1 MRRRGRQ
8 GVSIAS
14 SVCVARSGFP
24 RVRKEHVGDGA
35 RRLAL
40 RVAISTALAVSGA
53 ACGGQNDR
61 SSGDG
66 HADKSIVFVGW
77 GAPEERSVIADVIA
91 LFEQSTPGV
100 HVTYTQVPGLGYDY
114 LNKLRLMIVGG
125 RAPDIFYVPDGAFG
139 ELVRTGALLDL
150 EARIASTGIVDLDAM
165 WPSAIDRY
173 RWNGRRLHE
182 GNLYALPKDIGPT
195 AMFYDADR
203 FRERGVPL
211 PDPDVPMTWDEARV
225 MWASLSEPTARVR
238 RYGTT
243 GYPFDVAVWATGGEV
258 LSPDRRTWAMVNPT
272 AEGAVQW
279 CADLALRDGVAPL
292 PSRIEGGG
300 GRELFEA
307 RLAAT
312 HIDGRWM
319 VPRFRKLGFDWDVA
333 PIPMP
338 DREHE
343 SIVWS
348 GSVGLAVSANTRY
361 PDEAF
366 ALVAWLA
373 GPEGQTRLT
382 RTGLQLP
389 NQRALATTDVFLQPG
404 ERPAHARV
412 FERAAWGSRPS
423 PVTETANAFW
433 FDVLSI
439 FLDEVWRGRRTA
451 ASLFPELAPRVDA
464 ALRENNPE
472 L

>member
-1 MRRRGRQ
+1 
-8 GVSIAS
+8 
-14 SVCVARSGFP
+14 
-24 RVRKEHVGDGA
+24 VRKAHGGDYGA
-35 RRLAL
+35 RPFAL
-40 RVAISTALAVSGA
+40 GVAISAAIALAGA
-53 ACGGQNDR
+53 ACGER
-61 SSGDG
+61 STPSASD
-66 HADKSIVFVGW
+66 DSVKNIVFVGW
-77 GAPEERSVIADVIA
+77 GAPEERSVIGDVIA
-91 LFEQSTPGV
+91 LFERSTPGV
-100 HVTYTQVPGLGYDY
+100 RVTYTQVPGVGYDY

-125 RAPDIFYVPDGAFG
+125 RAPDVFYVPDGAFG

-150 EARIASTGIVDLDAM
+150 DDRIASSDMVDLDAM
-165 WPSAIDRY
+165 WRSAVDRY

-182 GNLYALPKDIGPT
+182 GHLYALPKDIGAT
-195 AMFYDADR
+195 VMFYDADR

-225 MWASLSEPTARVR
+225 MWAALSEPTARVR
-238 RYGTT
+238 RYGIT
-243 GYPFDVAVWATGGEV
+243 GYPFEVAVWSTGGEV
-258 LSPDRRTWAMVNPT
+258 LSPDRRSWAMQNPT
-272 AEGAVQW
+272 SEQAVQW

-292 PSRIEGGG
+292 PSRVEGGG

-333 PIPMP
+333 PIPVH
-338 DREHE
+338 DRERPP
-343 SIVWS
+343 IVWS
-348 GSVGLAVSANTRY
+348 GSVGFAVSASTPY

-404 ERPAHARV
+404 ERPLHARV
-412 FERAAWGSRPS
+412 FVNAAQRSRPS
-423 PVTETANAFW
+423 SVTETPNAFW

>member
-1 MRRRGRQ
+1 MRNEHGTFGGSRGGQ
-8 GVSIAS
+8 LAAVVAACALLGAS
-14 SVCVARSGFP
+14 CAEAGARLP
-24 RVRKEHVGDGA
+24 GDG
-35 RRLAL
+35 
-40 RVAISTALAVSGA
+40 
-53 ACGGQNDR
+53 D
-61 SSGDG
+61 
-66 HADKSIVFVGW
+66 ADKNIVLVGW
-77 GAPEERSVIADVIA
+77 GAPEERTAIGDVIV
-91 LFEQSTPGV
+91 LFERSMPGV
-100 HVTYTQVPGLGYDY
+100 HVTYAQVPGVGYDY

-125 RAPDIFYVPDGAFG
+125 RAPDVFYVPDGAFG

-150 EARIASTGIVDLDAM
+150 EDRIASSGMVDLDAM
-165 WPSAIDRY
+165 WPSAVDRY

-182 GNLYALPKDIGPT
+182 GHLYALPKDMGPT

-211 PDPDVPMTWDEARV
+211 PDADVTMTWDEALA
-225 MWASLSEPTARVR
+225 MWAALSEPTARIR

-243 GYPFDVAVWATGGEV
+243 GYPFELAVWASGGEV
-258 LSPDRRTWAMVNPT
+258 LSPDRRSWAMNTPAAVS
-272 AEGAVQW
+272 AVQW

-292 PSRIEGGG
+292 PSRVEGAG

-338 DREHE
+338 DREGA
-343 SIVWS
+343 SVVWS
-348 GSVGLAVSANTRY
+348 GSVGFAVSAGTRH
-361 PDEAF
+361 PNEAF

-373 GPEGQTRLT
+373 GPEGQARLT
-382 RTGLQLP
+382 KTGLQLP
-389 NQRALATTDVFLQPG
+389 NQRALAMTDVFLQPDQ
-404 ERPAHARV
+404 RPAHARV
-412 FERAAWGSRPS
+412 FVQAAQNSRPS
-423 PVTETANAFW
+423 TVTETANAFW

-451 ASLFPELAPRVDA
+451 ASLFPELAPRIDA

-472 L
+472 P